1 MKLLLH
7 FEIALLIHYFLAISL
22 IYIGIKK
29 EIMADLSKVF
39 QQFAN
44 TANEGEKAVLDTK
57 KVKRALKVDISIL
70 VVMVIRWITTDK
82 KYCIILPTNATVFST
97 GSWCQF

>member
-1 MKLLLH
+1 MKRKKSQLAYYLLIKSVVIRLQKKSQMKLLLH

-57 KVKRALKVDISIL
+57 KVKRALKVNITMSVL
-70 VVMVIRWITTDK
+70 MVI
-82 KYCIILPTNATVFST
+82 N
-97 GSWCQF
+97 

>member
-1 MKLLLH
+1 M
-7 FEIALLIHYFLAISL
+7 
-22 IYIGIKK
+22 YIGINK

-57 KVKRALKVDISIL
+57 KVKRALKVIS
-70 VVMVIRWITTDK
+70 VVMIISLDK
-82 KYCIILPTNATVFST
+82 SYIVLYCI
-97 GSWCQF
+97 

>member
-57 KVKRALKVDISIL
+57 KVKRALKVNITMSVVNLKIL
-70 VVMVIRWITTDK
+70 MYSSLYHIEKRNTF
-82 KYCIILPTNATVFST
+82 YHMILHYSCLF
-97 GSWCQF
+97 

>member
-1 MKLLLH
+1 MIRLQKKSQMKLLLH

-57 KVKRALKVDISIL
+57 KVKRALKVNIL
-70 VVMVIRWITTDK
+70 ILLVMVIHWKVYIR
-82 KYCIILPTNATVFST
+82 
-97 GSWCQF
+97 

>member
-22 IYIGIKK
+22 IYIGVKK

-57 KVKRALKVDISIL
+57 KVKRALKVIS
-70 VVMVIRWITTDK
+70 VVMIISLDK
-82 KYCIILPTNATVFST
+82 SYVLFI
-97 GSWCQF
+97 

>member
-1 MKLLLH
+1 M
-7 FEIALLIHYFLAISL
+7 AISL
-22 IYIGIKK
+22 IYIGINK

-57 KVKRALKVDISIL
+57 KVKRALKVNISIL
-70 VVMVIRWITTDK
+70 IVMVIRWKVSDK
-82 KYCIILPTNATVFST
+82 TYCIILPTNATVFST
-97 GSWCQF
+97 GSWCQC

>member
-1 MKLLLH
+1 MK
-7 FEIALLIHYFLAISL
+7 EIVVRKDTFFAISL
-22 IYIGIKK
+22 IYIGINK

-57 KVKRALKVDISIL
+57 KVKRALKVNITMS
-70 VVMVIRWITTDK
+70 VVMVINWKVLQIK
-82 KYCIILPTNATVFST
+82 NIE
-97 GSWCQF
+97 

>member
-1 MKLLLH
+1 MKLLLN

-22 IYIGIKK
+22 IYIGINK

-44 TANEGEKAVLDTK
+44 TANEGDKAVLDTK
-57 KVKRALKVDISIL
+57 KVKRALKVNISIL
-70 VVMVIRWITTDK
+70 VVMVIRWNKDK

-97 GSWCQF
+97 GSWCQC

>member
-57 KVKRALKVDISIL
+57 KVKRALKVNISIL
-70 VVMVIRWITTDK
+70 VVMVIRLKILYNITTECK
-82 KYCIILPTNATVFST
+82 GFLT
-97 GSWCQF
+97 GSWCQC